1 MNRQLTDW
9 ASRNRKTAD
18 SQRETAEQTEMEGQT
33 NASKRKKYKNLYGVN
48 MYSREK

>member
-1 MNRQLTDW
+1 MNRQLTDQ

-33 NASKRKKYKNLYGVN
+33 NAWNRKKINI
-48 MYSREK
+48 MC